1 MQASSL
7 FKDGLNEMSKPWGM
21 ASDTLA
27 LWNTEIMII
36 SRDKWAT
43 HNQHSQIG
51 L

>member
-1 MQASSL
+1 MQTRSL

-27 LWNTEIMII
+27 LGKTEIMII
-36 SRDKWAT
+36 SGDKCAT
-43 HNQHSQIG
+43 HDQHSQIG